1 MNEKKEN
8 VIVNGFFWRFAERC
22 GVQLISAVVS
32 ILLARILTPD
42 DYGKVALVTVFN
54 NIMYVLLDCGIGT
67 ALVQKKEVDELDYS
81 SAFFFSIV
89 ISFVLYGGMFVAAP
103 YLAAFYNDPSMTPI
117 FRGISLTVAV
127 CGIKTIQQAHVT
139 RNMKFQYFFYS
150 AFAGAIVSTVLG
162 LGLAYMGF
170 GVWALVVQQVSNIT
184 VDTLV
189 LWKLSSW
196 RPKMEF
202 SWQHL
207 KGLLSYGW
215 KLLASS
221 LSSVIYNNLRSL
233 IIGKMYTSADLA
245 YYNQGDNLT
254 YNIASSVDTSIE
266 SVLFPVMSSLQD
278 DRAQVKNMTRRS
290 IKTCTYIIAPVMMS
304 IAFCAEP
311 LVRLILTEK
320 WLPCVLF
327 LRVFCLGYACWPI
340 ITANMNAA
348 KAVGRSDLYLKCQ
361 LLNEGVCI
369 LLLLA
374 TFRVSVEAIAYG
386 MLITNVVT
394 QILDAQLNKKLIG
407 YGYLEQMCDILPTL
421 LLAAGAGLCMYLVI
435 FLHLPDLLTVIIQV
449 VVGLGIYLTG
459 SAILFEVSEKGVDFI
474 SEMEMTAEEAFQSL
488 APKIGRPND
497 KEVKAKAFLMEML
510 KDGEMLSS
518 DCEEKLEAAG
528 FKKSTIKK
536 AKKNTGVISRKKG
549 FLWYWSLPMGD
560 IPRE

>member
-1 MNEKKEN
+1 
-8 VIVNGFFWRFAERC
+8 
-22 GVQLISAVVS
+22 
-32 ILLARILTPD
+32 
-42 DYGKVALVTVFN
+42 
-54 NIMYVLLDCGIGT
+54 
-67 ALVQKKEVDELDYS
+67 
-81 SAFFFSIV
+81 
-89 ISFVLYGGMFVAAP
+89 
-103 YLAAFYNDPSMTPI
+103 
-117 FRGISLTVAV
+117 
-127 CGIKTIQQAHVT
+127 
-139 RNMKFQYFFYS
+139 MKFQYFFYS

-304 IAFCAEP
+304 TAFCAEP

-327 LRVFCLGYACWPI
+327 LRVFCLGYVCWPI
-340 ITANMNAA
+340 ITANLNAA

-386 MLITNVVT
+386 MLITNIVT

-407 YGYLEQMCDILPTL
+407 YGYLEQMRDILPTL
-421 LLAAGAGLCMYLVI
+421 LLAAGAGLCMYLII

-459 SAILFEVSEKGVDFI
+459 SAILELDTFEYFKDV
-474 SEMEMTAEEAFQSL
+474 L
-488 APKIGRPND
+488 APSIRQK
-497 KEVKAKAFLMEML
+497 L
-510 KDGEMLSS
+510 K
-518 DCEEKLEAAG
+518 
-528 FKKSTIKK
+528 
-536 AKKNTGVISRKKG
+536 R
-549 FLWYWSLPMGD
+549 
-560 IPRE
+560 

>member
-311 LVRLILTEK
+311 GAPDPHREVAALCAVPQGVLSGV
-320 WLPCVLF
+320 CVLADHHGKHECSQGGGPQ
-327 LRVFCLGYACWPI
+327 R
-340 ITANMNAA
+340 
-348 KAVGRSDLYLKCQ
+348 
-361 LLNEGVCI
+361 
-369 LLLLA
+369 
-374 TFRVSVEAIAYG
+374 
-386 MLITNVVT
+386 
-394 QILDAQLNKKLIG
+394 
-407 YGYLEQMCDILPTL
+407 
-421 LLAAGAGLCMYLVI
+421 
-435 FLHLPDLLTVIIQV
+435 
-449 VVGLGIYLTG
+449 
-459 SAILFEVSEKGVDFI
+459 
-474 SEMEMTAEEAFQSL
+474 
-488 APKIGRPND
+488 
-497 KEVKAKAFLMEML
+497 
-510 KDGEMLSS
+510 
-518 DCEEKLEAAG
+518 
-528 FKKSTIKK
+528 
-536 AKKNTGVISRKKG
+536 
-549 FLWYWSLPMGD
+549 SLPEMSAFERRGVHPSSAGN
-560 IPRE
+560 IPCQRRGHCIWYADHECCDPDPGCTAQQKADRLWLSGTDA

>member
-103 YLAAFYNDPSMTPI
+103 YLAAFYNDPS
-117 FRGISLTVAV
+117 
-127 CGIKTIQQAHVT
+127 
-139 RNMKFQYFFYS
+139 MKFQYFFYS

-304 IAFCAEP
+304 TAFCAEP

-327 LRVFCLGYACWPI
+327 LRVFCLGYVCWPI
-340 ITANMNAA
+340 ITANLNAA

-407 YGYLEQMCDILPTL
+407 YGYLEQMRDILPTL

-435 FLHLPDLLTVIIQV
+435 FLRLPDLLAVIIQV

-459 SAILFEVSEKGVDFI
+459 SAILELDTFEYFKDV
-474 SEMEMTAEEAFQSL
+474 L
-488 APKIGRPND
+488 APSIRQK
-497 KEVKAKAFLMEML
+497 L
-510 KDGEMLSS
+510 K
-518 DCEEKLEAAG
+518 
-528 FKKSTIKK
+528 
-536 AKKNTGVISRKKG
+536 R
-549 FLWYWSLPMGD
+549 
-560 IPRE
+560 

>member
-278 DRAQVKNMTRRS
+278 DRAQVRNMTRRS

-304 IAFCAEP
+304 TDTFGSASMAETRRP
-311 LVRLILTEK
+311 ARASTPHSASA
-320 WLPCVLF
+320 W
-327 LRVFCLGYACWPI
+327 R
-340 ITANMNAA
+340 ITAPGFAPIPAPTSGALSTITTRTFSSLPSTSRSRCGISAA
-348 KAVGRSDLYLKCQ
+348 LSSPVSPAPTTTAVLRAGV
-361 LLNEGVCI
+361 EG
-369 LLLLA
+369 
-374 TFRVSVEAIAYG
+374 
-386 MLITNVVT
+386 
-394 QILDAQLNKKLIG
+394 
-407 YGYLEQMCDILPTL
+407 
-421 LLAAGAGLCMYLVI
+421 LAA
-435 FLHLPDLLTVIIQV
+435 
-449 VVGLGIYLTG
+449 
-459 SAILFEVSEKGVDFI
+459 SALIWASKRC
-474 SEMEMTAEEAFQSL
+474 A
-488 APKIGRPND
+488 
-497 KEVKAKAFLMEML
+497 
-510 KDGEMLSS
+510 LSS
-518 DCEEKLEAAG
+518 VSTLKPYSAKPGTAG
-528 FKKSTIKK
+528 TE
-536 AKKNTGVISRKKG
+536 SR
-549 FLWYWSLPMGD
+549 LPVAHT
-560 IPRE
+560 RRS